1 MLCPNR
7 PLDPDSLPLPLL
19 ALLLFLIFLVVF
31 CPFPA
36 LIHALAIGLKFFFTD
51 VVLNVEFDLP

>member
-1 MLCPNR
+1 MPFY
-7 PLDPDSLPLPLL
+7 
-19 ALLLFLIFLVVF
+19 LLLTLAVVVF

-51 VVLNVEFDLP
+51 VVLNVECDLP